1 MSDVQTEK
9 LEYFEREI
17 MNRVKAESEAIRA
30 ETQRMKDEALEQEKA
45 RLYDELYNDIQ
56 AKVTQIRKETAGEI
70 AHETQRMKQALYRQ
84 REQYLAELLA
94 EARVELVSFCK
105 SGAYREFLLGRV
117 RSLARDWR
125 MDGSVVKVRADDLH
139 YEADIRALYP
149 GCTVE
154 ADDAAVPVGGV
165 VLVNRARGVEI
176 DLSLGAALAQQKD
189 WFYHNS
195 NFMLEDV
202 STQEGQ
208 G

>member
-17 MNRVKAESEAIRA
+17 MNRVQAESDAIRT

-56 AKVTQIRKETAGEI
+56 AQVAQIRKETAGEI
-70 AHETQRMKQALYRQ
+70 AHETQQMKQALYRQ

-94 EARVELVSFCK
+94 EARVELASFCK
-105 SGAYREFLLGRV
+105 SGQYEEFLLGRV
-117 RSLARDWR
+117 RSLARDWP
-125 MDGSVVKVRADDLH
+125 MDGSVIKLRADDIG
-139 YEADIRALYP
+139 YDAKIRELYP

-154 ADDAAVPVGGV
+154 ADDAAVPIGGV

-195 NFMLEDV
+195 HFMLEDA